1 MSNSSEIA
9 ESSPEENRTLKEKV
23 LHELREWAVTLL
35 IFIPAFYIF
44 SFLIYEQRVIP
55 SESMVPNLQ
64 VGDRVAVNKFAY
76 GYSRYSLPW
85 GAWRLIPD
93 GEGRVFGSKP
103 ERGDVAVFMHPH
115 TDRVMIKRIIG
126 LPGDLVQMI
135 NEQLFLNGEPIERDF
150 IRRISYTPHDFRGRE
165 TAREYRETIGDKSW
179 LTHQW
184 QQGPSQIRSL
194 DSTPVFEVPE
204 GHYLF
209 IGDNRDNSEDGRSVT
224 GHCPT
229 DSEGVIDETGCELPP
244 GVSSVR
250 ASVGYVPAENLI
262 GRADTVLLSTYSCSS
277 ANADPCMKKRLWRGL

>member
-1 MSNSSEIA
+1 MTESE
-9 ESSPEENRTLKEKV
+9 PEDTRTLKQKV

-35 IFIPAFYIF
+35 IFIPAFYMF

-85 GAWRLIPD
+85 GAWRLIPQ
-93 GEGRVFGSKP
+93 GEGRVLGGKP
-103 ERGDVAVFMHPH
+103 DRGDVAVFMHPH

-126 LPGDLVQMI
+126 LPGDRVQMV
-135 NEQLFLNGEPIERDF
+135 NEQLYLNGEPIDREFVRSVTY
-150 IRRISYTPHDFRGRE
+150 RPHDFRGTE
-165 TAREYRETIGDKSW
+165 TAREYRETIGEKSW
-179 LTHQW
+179 LSHQW

-194 DSTPVFEVPE
+194 DSTPVFDVPE

-224 GHCPT
+224 GHCPVG
-229 DSEGVIDETGCELPP
+229 DDGVIDEAGCELAP
-244 GVSSVR
+244 GVSAER

-262 GRADTVLLSTYSCSS
+262 GRADTVLLSTYSCSR
-277 ANADPCMKKRLWRGL
+277 ADADPCMKKRLWRGL

>member
-1 MSNSSEIA
+1 MTESE
-9 ESSPEENRTLKEKV
+9 PEDTRTLKQKV

-35 IFIPAFYIF
+35 IFIPAFYMF

-85 GAWRLIPD
+85 GAWRLIPQ
-93 GEGRVFGSKP
+93 GEGRVLGGKP
-103 ERGDVAVFMHPH
+103 DRGDVAVFMHPH

-126 LPGDLVQMI
+126 LPGDRVQMV
-135 NEQLFLNGEPIERDF
+135 NEQLYLNDEPIDREFVRSVTY
-150 IRRISYTPHDFRGRE
+150 RPHDFRGTE
-165 TAREYRETIGDKSW
+165 TAREYRETIGEKSW
-179 LTHQW
+179 LSHQW

-194 DSTPVFEVPE
+194 DNTPVFDVPE

-224 GHCPT
+224 GHCPVG
-229 DSEGVIDETGCELPP
+229 DDGVIDEAGCELAP
-244 GVSSVR
+244 GVSAER

-262 GRADTVLLSTYSCSS
+262 GRADTVLLSTYSCSR
-277 ANADPCMKKRLWRGL
+277 ADADPCMKKRLWRGL

>member
-1 MSNSSEIA
+1 MTESE
-9 ESSPEENRTLKEKV
+9 PEDTRTLKQKV

-35 IFIPAFYIF
+35 IFIPAFYMF

-55 SESMVPNLQ
+55 SESMVPTLQ

-85 GAWRLIPD
+85 GAWRLIPQ
-93 GEGRVFGSKP
+93 GEGRVLGGKP
-103 ERGDVAVFMHPH
+103 DRGDVAVFMHPH

-126 LPGDLVQMI
+126 LPGDRVQMV
-135 NEQLFLNGEPIERDF
+135 NEQLYLNGEPIDREFVRSVTY
-150 IRRISYTPHDFRGRE
+150 RPHDFRGTE
-165 TAREYRETIGDKSW
+165 TAREYRETIGEKSW
-179 LTHQW
+179 LSHQW

-194 DSTPVFEVPE
+194 DNTPVFDVPE

-224 GHCPT
+224 GHCPVG
-229 DSEGVIDETGCELPP
+229 DDGVIDEAGCELAP
-244 GVSSVR
+244 GVSAER

-262 GRADTVLLSTYSCSS
+262 GRADTVLLSTYSCSR
-277 ANADPCMKKRLWRGL
+277 ADADPCMKKRLWRGL

>member
-1 MSNSSEIA
+1 MTESE
-9 ESSPEENRTLKEKV
+9 PEDTRTLKQKV

-35 IFIPAFYIF
+35 IFIPAFYMF

-85 GAWRLIPD
+85 GAWRLIPQ
-93 GEGRVFGSKP
+93 GEGRVLGGKP
-103 ERGDVAVFMHPH
+103 DRGDVAVFMHPH

-126 LPGDLVQMI
+126 LPGDRVQMV
-135 NEQLFLNGEPIERDF
+135 NEQLYLNGEPIDREFVRSVTY
-150 IRRISYTPHDFRGRE
+150 RPHDFRGTE
-165 TAREYRETIGDKSW
+165 TAREYRETIGEKSW
-179 LTHQW
+179 LSHQW

-194 DSTPVFEVPE
+194 DSTPVFDVPE

-209 IGDNRDNSEDGRSVT
+209 IGDNRANSEDGRSVT
-224 GHCPT
+224 GHCPVG
-229 DSEGVIDETGCELPP
+229 DDGVIDEAGCELAP
-244 GVSSVR
+244 GVSAER

-262 GRADTVLLSTYSCSS
+262 GRADTVLLSTYSCSR
-277 ANADPCMKKRLWRGL
+277 ADADPCMKKRLWRGL